1 MLFDE
6 LSGARTAWTWFFS
19 LRGVFND
26 NSIQQNHLDKHVLT
40 KAFYPLEDWRAGG
53 EFFPH
58 RSHRVFF
65 KRSHRD
71 MPLPDDRPVLLL
83 IHGFPTASWD
93 WSPLW
98 AQLATRFNLI
108 APDLLGF
115 GFSAKPT
122 DYQYSILDQADLCE
136 ELLSRFGIQHYHI
149 MAHDYGDTV
158 AQELLARHHDG
169 SARVEL
175 QSICLLNGG
184 LFPETHRP
192 RLVQRLLLSPLG
204 PFVAKRFSK
213 ARFAVNMT
221 NIFGRDTP
229 PSKADIDV
237 MWDLMNENDGT
248 KIFPQLIEYMRER
261 RRYRTRW
268 VGALNHAIG
277 DVLHRPIPIRLIAG
291 ASDPI
296 SGRHMA
302 VRYRELVAHADIMLL
317 HGIGH
322 YPQIEAPQLVLRG
335 YFDFYETQVA
345 P

>member
-1 MLFDE
+1 M
-6 LSGARTAWTWFFS
+6 
-19 LRGVFND
+19 
-26 NSIQQNHLDKHVLT
+26 T
-40 KAFYPLEDWRAGG
+40 KAFYSFDDWREDG

-65 KRSHRD
+65 KRSNRE

-93 WSPLW
+93 WSPIW
-98 AQLATRFNLI
+98 AQLATRFNVI

-115 GFSAKPT
+115 GLSAKPT

-136 ELLSRFGIQHYHI
+136 ELMLRFGIQKFHI

-158 AQELLARHHDG
+158 AQELLARYHDG

-204 PFVAKRFSK
+204 PFVAKRFSEP
-213 ARFAVNMT
+213 RFAVNMT
-221 NIFGRDTP
+221 NIFGRKTP

-237 MWDLMNENDGT
+237 MWALINQNDGI
-248 KIFPQLIEYMRER
+248 KILPQLIEYMRER

-268 VGALNHAIG
+268 VGALLHAVG
-277 DVLHRPIPIRLIAG
+277 DALHRPIPIRLIAG
-291 ASDPI
+291 EDDPI
-296 SGRHMA
+296 SGRHMSD
-302 VRYRELVAHADIMLL
+302 RYRELVPEADIMLL

-335 YFDFYETQVA
+335 YFDFLETRFTT
-345 P
+345 

>member
-1 MLFDE
+1 
-6 LSGARTAWTWFFS
+6 
-19 LRGVFND
+19 
-26 NSIQQNHLDKHVLT
+26 
-40 KAFYPLEDWRAGG
+40 
-53 EFFPH
+53 
-58 RSHRVFF
+58 
-65 KRSHRD
+65 
-71 MPLPDDRPVLLL
+71 MPLLDDRPVLLL

-98 AQLATRFNLI
+98 AQLATRFHLI

-192 RLVQRLLLSPLG
+192 RLLQRLLLSPLG

-221 NIFGRDTP
+221 NIFGHDTP

-237 MWDLMNENDGT
+237 MWALINENEGV
-248 KIFPQLIEYMRER
+248 KILPQLIEYMLER
-261 RRYRTRW
+261 RRYRARW
-268 VGALNHAIG
+268 VGALALAIG
-277 DVLHRPIPIRLIAG
+277 DALHRPIPIRLIAG

-296 SGRHMA
+296 SGRHMSE
-302 VRYRELVAHADIMLL
+302 RYRELVPEADIMLL

-322 YPQIEAPQLVLRG
+322 YPQIEAPQLLLRG
-335 YFDFYETQVA
+335 YFDFFETRLA